1 MKRLEN
7 YVEELVKFTLLSHI
21 NQTLDFDL
29 GLSIEFCSGLLKPE
43 PDDAVSL
50 SAGNRLDGQSI
61 LEGVPLYPLYK
72 RLASALCCSVNQRAF
87 CRTYKAVGL
96 INEDVFSKQREEE
109 WNGLVLDKG
118 SELVNVNF
126 ELHVDEPFFSLIKD
140 GVKTVEGRCA
150 VGDYNRI
157 GSGAMI
163 LLNKCMLLEV
173 QCVRHYASFLEM
185 LEAENLEKVLPGVQ
199 TIEEGVR
206 IYRKFYVEE
215 KERSNG
221 VLALCVSSIP
231 SQPYIS
237 LGSILSGLSY
247 GGIQS
252 LLGLAHTAGTISNAL
267 PPPRSSL
274 LSSFMFPFKPNVK
287 SSTLTHG
294 ARALAKHANRSN
306 YKYWGILN
314 GSVRNGVLFGVYIL
328 VWDFILRMLMYV
340 LEKLKGY
347 EVVLNHPLSNIVYS
361 DKNRLAMD
369 VIGRLIAHCCWLNV
383 HIVPPH
389 GIVFEIRVAGGYGAR
404 WSKDG
409 TKAEAIMFKDE
420 MHLIWKSV

>member
-50 SAGNRLDGQSI
+50 SAGNHLDGQSI

-87 CRTYKAVGL
+87 CRTCFLETERRGV
-96 INEDVFSKQREEE
+96 E
-109 WNGLVLDKG
+109 WFGFG
-118 SELVNVNF
+118 QGIRIGQYF

-314 GSVRNGVLFGVYIL
+314 GS
-328 VWDFILRMLMYV
+328 D
-340 LEKLKGY
+340 
-347 EVVLNHPLSNIVYS
+347 S

-409 TKAEAIMFKDE
+409 TKFIGFLEPYMEDGHSKG
-420 MHLIWKSV
+420 WKH

>member
-50 SAGNRLDGQSI
+50 SAGNHLDEQSI

-118 SELVNVNF
+118 SELVNILEAVDF

-314 GSVRNGVLFGVYIL
+314 GS
-328 VWDFILRMLMYV
+328 D
-340 LEKLKGY
+340 
-347 EVVLNHPLSNIVYS
+347 S

-409 TKAEAIMFKDE
+409 TKFIGFLEPYMEDGHSKG
-420 MHLIWKSV
+420 WKH